1 MPADSL
7 EALFESPSEVA
18 PVVGAPVVETPAVVT
33 PGTPAAEVTPTPAA
47 GAKYDAAAFDAW
59 YNEKH
64 PEAPSGIAKIED
76 WKTARAAKAT
86 VTRQLF
92 EKEMTLSER
101 EAELAT
107 ARADLA
113 AAKAA
118 GGSGLPEAEAVK
130 QLQAELAA
138 ERQGKAAELKE
149 WNDHKAKMALEG
161 NHAFLA
167 EFDGRRAAIKADA
180 MEIATEAGISEDVV
194 NAVLAA
200 GSKYQ
205 LTKALEGIED
215 AAAVKLLSDLGGDFI
230 KLTAERE
237 TAIKNP
243 VDHLKKWED
252 YNAAVQGNM
261 AQGFRKQAIDTWTG
275 AVPEA
280 IAELG
285 DDPFFKTQAGQAEL
299 AAIEAQITSGRLPN
313 VRQSIVA
320 LAKAQSS
327 DFYLEAWQAGRA
339 EVAKLKAE
347 LAKYGAADPGVT
359 PAGPP
364 GRAAPNPSGFDVER
378 GW

>member
-1 MPADSL
+1 MPADNL
-7 EALFESPSEVA
+7 DALFEPTTPA
-18 PVVGAPVVETPAVVT
+18 APVVESPVVEAPTVT
-33 PGTPAAEVTPTPAA
+33 PGTPAAEVTPASPPGAWTPEQ
-47 GAKYDAAAFDAW
+47 FDSW
-59 YNEKH
+59 YNAKH
-64 PEAPSGIAKIED
+64 PEAPEGIAKIED
-76 WKTARAAKAT
+76 WRTARTTAAKI
-86 VTRQLF
+86 TRQLF
-92 EKEMTLSER
+92 EKEMTLTER
-101 EAELAT
+101 ESELAA

-149 WNDHKAKMALEG
+149 WNDHKAKMALES

-194 NAVLAA
+194 NAVLGAS
-200 GSKYQ
+200 SKYQ
-205 LTKALEGIED
+205 LTKALDGIED
-215 AAAVKLLSDLGGDFI
+215 AAAVKLLSDLGSDFI

-237 TAIKNP
+237 TAVKNP

-252 YNAAVQGNM
+252 YNTAVQGNM
-261 AQGFRKQAIDTWTG
+261 AQGFRKQAVDTWTG

-285 DDPFFKTQAGQAEL
+285 DDPFFKTQAGQVEL

-339 EVAKLKAE
+339 EVARLKSE
-347 LAKYGAADPGVT
+347 LAKYSAADPGAVPTVPPARGT
-359 PAGPP
+359 PSI
-364 GRAAPNPSGFDVER
+364 SGFDVER